1 MNKAIDMA
9 FSQGLVST
17 KIDVWLNGQALFD
30 PVFKWYL
37 NDLKINL
44 PNKSYSRDNRL
55 HLLASSHEMKGLAPR
70 CRLILSKIW
79 SLYYWWECS
88 SQYKV
93 RELGSKRC
101 KSVWYLST
109 KFGRISFIS
118 VRKDQQHRAQ
128 EECCERVNHCQ
139 F

>member
-9 FSQGLVST
+9 FVKGLVST

-55 HLLASSHEMKGLAPR
+55 NILDSSH
-70 CRLILSKIW
+70 
-79 SLYYWWECS
+79 
-88 SQYKV
+88 
-93 RELGSKRC
+93 
-101 KSVWYLST
+101 
-109 KFGRISFIS
+109 
-118 VRKDQQHRAQ
+118 
-128 EECCERVNHCQ
+128 
-139 F
+139 

>member
-9 FSQGLVST
+9 FVKGLVST

-55 HLLASSHEMKGLAPR
+55 NKLFKLTFS
-70 CRLILSKIW
+70 
-79 SLYYWWECS
+79 ECFGTS
-88 SQYKV
+88 MSA
-93 RELGSKRC
+93 
-101 KSVWYLST
+101 YLN
-109 KFGRISFIS
+109 
-118 VRKDQQHRAQ
+118 Q
-128 EECCERVNHCQ
+128 NL
-139 F
+139 